1 MKTLTNIL
9 ILALFI
15 IAALVAYSLLA
26 HHAAEWR
33 LIALYWVT
41 LTVKN
46 AIDYG
51 RTWTCTYKQTS

>member
-9 ILALFI
+9 IFALFV

-41 LTVKN
+41 LTIKN
-46 AIDYG
+46 AIDYW
-51 RTWTCTYKQTS
+51 RTYSCT

>member
-9 ILALFI
+9 IFALFV
-15 IAALVAYSLLA
+15 IAALVAYGLLA
-26 HHAAEWR
+26 HHAAYWR

-46 AIDYG
+46 AIDYW
-51 RTWTCTYKQTS
+51 RVYS

>member
-9 ILALFI
+9 IFALFV

-26 HHAAEWR
+26 NHAAEWR

-41 LTVKN
+41 LTIKN

-51 RTWTCTYKQTS
+51 RTCHVHES